1 MTQKERELSNLS
13 YTNKDFGQIYP
24 ELLDLATKIS
34 YKWDPASSD
43 ESDPGVV
50 LLKLAALMADKNNY
64 NIDKNILELFPL
76 SVTQEANAREIFD
89 QCGYVM
95 RYYNSATTNVNI
107 NIIEEPKIEDTDWS
121 SFGDVSGYT
130 RMYQLPMFT
139 MLTDAN
145 NETVYTTT
153 RDVSIP
159 STGEQVGV
167 DVIEGKIVDLDI
179 DGEVQITRANLDY
192 NNRIYFPVMDI
203 AENGIFISNNN
214 QSWSDWKRV
223 DNLTI
228 QAIGT
233 YCYKFGL
240 SHNGTSCYI
249 EFPDDIDSLIGEGIY
264 IKYIRTSGVDGN
276 VGSRRISQLYTDTT
290 GSKYLLGVTASTI
303 DCKITN
309 DNLHI
314 SNALPATNGK
324 NPETIDS
331 AYRNYQKVKTTF
343 DTLVSLKDYT
353 DFLYTNKLYSN
364 GYVCDRTNDPQCSY
378 DIVEGSDSY
387 AKTHTI
393 VELDGSSPKMTAF
406 DLKIYGLTYVDSPA
420 GNLTKN
426 VDTTFDVITW
436 DKSVVSDYA
445 ILDQKLHDVKSIQ
458 HNLIVPEVNVPFMY
472 KNKFD
477 IKCTLMPQYSLT
489 DSQKQEVVYAIKYAL
504 ADVLNSRAIDFG
516 NEADFDVIYDTI
528 LNADPRIKSVS
539 LDTPKYETYAV
550 YPTGAASCAE
560 LRIDDQSTEPL
571 DTELKDLWNSFRDNI
586 VSKSVLAGRTPLFAS
601 KNAFDLPVFQTTP
614 KSLTA
619 EYVRT
624 EARIPIDNIDSQ
636 GQGEYKIK
644 ENENIILT
652 SKNLITDQ
660 TYGSYVKYIQQLTKP
675 AVRDSNYTLGTNE
688 FIIFF
693 WKKED
698 GDDVPYSYYKYSEN
712 SNVKIISPSFTL
724 ETHQEDG
731 TAQTNGTLA
740 ALRNYC
746 KGLKDGSDKIES
758 DATITVTYTEGKDN
772 KTVTLNVMDC
782 IASLS
787 GSGYSLTGTRQIVTK
802 KTNAVKLSDT
812 TAPVSMFWILNHTS
826 VNNKAV
832 LFKENETTYTLQTG
846 EYLFYTNASK
856 TQLVSLGAGTII
868 TRSGNNAQLSC
879 EAITYDDLLTNG
891 FLSYLN
897 GETDGNERWIKIGYI
912 VTATEQQYY
921 QLGQKTI
928 LRLKNPA
935 FADKKIEIRNDG
947 MYVFDDT
954 SSQWKIID
962 DTTGFTFSFID
973 SESTTT
979 DETVLSTTT
988 DTDLQWNVASMLNL
1002 DISPNNS
1009 MTLERYQTI
1018 TLLYNEYLS
1027 ITCSKNGTTS
1037 TDKAT
1042 RVSQVDKN
1050 PSIIGEW
1057 KRASVNKR
1065 IDIKDGN
1072 TLLYGGVKCT
1082 YTTLEE
1088 GKVSFSYDGYEF
1100 ILTLVQKK
1108 PPVDL
1113 SGTIYT
1119 NKPLSSVGGE
1129 NVDVRWYD
1137 ITTLSYKPLEFY
1149 CYGTATNTEDDWVW
1163 SNTQAN
1169 ITLTKQESEE
1179 SINFESK
1186 NTYTLLPGNY
1196 IVPVIIKTESATSI
1210 KIGLKTEAGKIY
1222 YLRPD
1227 SKSARTDN
1235 DNVSFTSA
1243 GSYYCRVI
1251 INGESLNYKLVIVSN
1266 DAATIIFNPLHEYNT
1281 EGTIFNDTSY
1291 LDRIYN
1297 KTQQLDKNHYFN
1309 YTYEV
1314 PEEQLIENPL
1324 DATSFF
1330 KSTHIYNKNT
1340 IAQWRSQS
1348 DESRFTILNKIR

>member
-76 SVTQEANAREIFD
+76 SVTQDANAREIFD

-107 NIIEEPKIEDTDWS
+107 NIIEEPEIEDTDWT
-121 SFGDVSGYT
+121 SFGDVSSYM

-179 DGEVQITRANLDY
+179 DGELQITRSNLDY

-276 VGSRRISQLYTDTT
+276 IGARRISQLYTDTT

-303 DCKITN
+303 ECKITN

-314 SNALPATNGK
+314 SNTLPATNGK

-393 VELDGSSPKMTAF
+393 IELDGSSPKMTAF

-436 DKSVVSDYA
+436 DKQFVSDYA
-445 ILDQKLHDVKSIQ
+445 ILEQRLHDVKSIQ
-458 HNLIVPEVNVPFMY
+458 HNLLVPEVNVPFMY

-477 IKCTLMPQYSLT
+477 INCTLMPQYSLT

-504 ADVLNSRAIDFG
+504 ANVLNSREIDFG

-550 YPTGAASCAE
+550 YPTGTASYAE
-560 LRIDDQSTEPL
+560 LRIDDQSNEPE
-571 DTELKDLWNSFRDNI
+571 DTKSKELWNKFRDNI
-586 VSKSVLAGRTPLFAS
+586 VAKSVLAGKTPLFES
-601 KNAFDLPVFQTTP
+601 KNDFNLPVFQTNP
-614 KSLTA
+614 ESLTA

-624 EARIPIDNIDSQ
+624 ETRIPVSTFDSQ
-636 GQGEYKIK
+636 GQGEYEIK
-644 ENENIILT
+644 ENENIVLT

-660 TYGSYVKYIQQLTKP
+660 TYGSYVKYVQNLTQD
-675 AVRDSNYTLGTNE
+675 AVRESNYTLGSSE
-688 FIIFF
+688 FITFF

-698 GDDVPYSYYKYSEN
+698 GDDVPYSYYKYSGN
-712 SNVKIISPSFTL
+712 SDVKIISPSFSLDKTQEDDSTQTKGTL
-724 ETHQEDG
+724 E
-731 TAQTNGTLA
+731 

-746 KGLKDGSDKIES
+746 KNLKDGSGVVDSKAVINVNGENNE
-758 DATITVTYTEGKDN
+758 I
-772 KTVTLNVMDC
+772 VTLKVMDC

-802 KTNAVKLSDT
+802 KTNTVKIADT
-812 TAPVSMFWILNHTS
+812 NSPVSMFWILNHTTS
-826 VNNKAV
+826 NRAI
-832 LFKENETTYTLQTG
+832 LFKNEESTYTLQTG
-846 EYLFYTNASK
+846 EYLFYTNASR

-868 TRSGNNAQLSC
+868 SRNGNTAQLDC
-879 EAITYDDLLTNG
+879 EAITYDELLEKG

-897 GETDGNERWIKIGYI
+897 GEVDGNERWVKINYS

-928 LRLKNPA
+928 LKLKNPD
-935 FADKKIEIRNDG
+935 FADKDIEICNDG
-947 MYVFDDT
+947 MYVFDTD
-954 SSQWKIID
+954 SKLWNKIN

-973 SESTTT
+973 SESTTS
-979 DETVLSTTT
+979 DETTLSTTT
-988 DTDLQWNVASMLNL
+988 DKDLQWNVTSKLNL
-1002 DISPNNS
+1002 DISPS
-1009 MTLERYQTI
+1009 KPMTLEDHQTI
-1018 TLLYNEYLS
+1018 TLL
-1027 ITCSKNGTTS
+1027 T
-1037 TDKAT
+1037 
-1042 RVSQVDKN
+1042 N
-1050 PSIIGEW
+1050 PE
-1057 KRASVNKR
+1057 VQ
-1065 IDIKDGN
+1065 
-1072 TLLYGGVKCT
+1072 
-1082 YTTLEE
+1082 
-1088 GKVSFSYDGYEF
+1088 
-1100 ILTLVQKK
+1100 LT
-1108 PPVDL
+1108 
-1113 SGTIYT
+1113 GTIYT
-1119 NKPLSSVGGE
+1119 NKALTAVGGE

-1137 ITTLSYKPLEFY
+1137 ITTLSYNPLEFY
-1149 CYGTATNTEDDWVW
+1149 SYGKATDIEDGLTW
-1163 SNTQAN
+1163 SDTQAN
-1169 ITLTKQESEE
+1169 ITLTKQEGQGAVE
-1179 SINFESK
+1179 FESK
-1186 NTYTLLPGNY
+1186 NKYTLLPGNY
-1196 IVPVIIKTESATSI
+1196 ILPVIIKTEAAKNI
-1210 KIGLKTEAGKIY
+1210 KIGLKANDGTTY
-1222 YLRPD
+1222 YLRSD
-1227 SKSARTDN
+1227 SKSASTD
-1235 DNVSFTSA
+1235 DSSFTNA
-1243 GSYYCRVI
+1243 GSYYCRVAVD
-1251 INGESLNYKLVIVSN
+1251 NEELEYKLVITADN
-1266 DAATIIFNPLHEYNT
+1266 TTTIVFNPLHEYNT
-1281 EGTIFNDTSY
+1281 KETIFEDSTY
-1291 LDRIYN
+1291 LDNIYN
-1297 KTQQLDKNHYFN
+1297 KTQQLDTNHFFN
-1309 YTYEV
+1309 YTYSV

-1324 DATSFF
+1324 EATSFF
-1330 KSTHIYNKNT
+1330 KSAHIYNKNT

-1348 DESRFTILNKIR
+1348 EESKFTILNKIR

>member
-107 NIIEEPKIEDTDWS
+107 NIVEEPKIEDTDWS
-121 SFGDVSGYT
+121 AFGDVSEYI
-130 RMYQLPMFT
+130 RMYKLPTFT

-153 RDVSIP
+153 RDVSVP

-179 DGEVQITRANLDY
+179 DGEVQLTRANLDY
-192 NNRIYFPVMDI
+192 NNRIYFPVMDV

-249 EFPDDIDSLIGEGIY
+249 ELPDDIDSLIGEGIY

-290 GSKYLLGVTASTI
+290 GYKYLLGVTASTI

-436 DKSVVSDYA
+436 DKSIVSDYA

-458 HNLIVPEVNVPFMY
+458 HNLIVPEINVPFMY

-516 NEADFDVIYDTI
+516 EEADFDVIYDTI

-550 YPTGAASCAE
+550 YSTGAASCDE
-560 LRIDDQSTEPL
+560 LRIDDQSTEPFAP
-571 DTELKDLWNSFRDNI
+571 ELKKLWHSFRDNI
-586 VSKSVLAGRTPLFAS
+586 VAKSVLAGRTPLFAS
-601 KNAFDLPVFQTTP
+601 KNKFNLPVFQTTP
-614 KSLTA
+614 ESLTA

-624 EARIPIDNIDSQ
+624 EARIPINNIDNQ
-636 GQGEYKIK
+636 GQAEYTIK
-644 ENENIILT
+644 ENENIVLT

-660 TYGSYVKYIQQLTKP
+660 TYGSYVKYIQQLNNP
-675 AVRDSNYTLGTNE
+675 AVRDSNYTLSTNE

-698 GDDVPYSYYKYSEN
+698 GEDIPYSYYKYSEN
-712 SNVKIISPSFTL
+712 SSVKIISPSFTL
-724 ETHQEDG
+724 GAYQEDG
-731 TAQTNGTLA
+731 VAQKVPGTLS

-746 KGLKDGSDKIES
+746 NGLKDGSGTIDS
-758 DATITVTYTEGKDN
+758 AATILVTYTEEGHD
-772 KTVTLNVMDC
+772 KTATLNVMDC
-782 IASLS
+782 IVSLS

-802 KTNAVKLSDT
+802 KTNTIKLSDT
-812 TAPVSMFWILNHTS
+812 NSPVSMFWILNHTS
-826 VNNKAV
+826 ENNKAV
-832 LFKENETTYTLQTG
+832 LFKENQLNYTLQTG

-868 TRSGNNAQLSC
+868 TRKGNTAQLSC
-879 EAITYDDLLTNG
+879 EAITYDDLLNNG

-897 GETDGNERWIKIGYI
+897 GEIDGNERWIKIAYI
-912 VTATEQQYY
+912 ITATEQQYY
-921 QLGQKTI
+921 QLGQKTT
-928 LRLKNPA
+928 LRLKNPN
-935 FADKKIEIRNDG
+935 FANKRIEIRNDG
-947 MYVFDDT
+947 MYVFDDG
-954 SSQWKIID
+954 SSQWNSID
-962 DTTGFTFSFID
+962 DTTGFTFSFVD
-973 SESTTT
+973 SESTTS
-979 DETVLSTTT
+979 DETVLPTTT
-988 DTDLQWNVASMLNL
+988 DKDLQWNVASMLNL
-1002 DISPNNS
+1002 DITPNNP
-1009 MTLERYQTI
+1009 MTLEEYQTV
-1018 TLLYNEYLS
+1018 TLMRDPE
-1027 ITCSKNGTTS
+1027 
-1037 TDKAT
+1037 
-1042 RVSQVDKN
+1042 VQ
-1050 PSIIGEW
+1050 
-1057 KRASVNKR
+1057 
-1065 IDIKDGN
+1065 
-1072 TLLYGGVKCT
+1072 
-1082 YTTLEE
+1082 
-1088 GKVSFSYDGYEF
+1088 
-1100 ILTLVQKK
+1100 LT
-1108 PPVDL
+1108 
-1113 SGTIYT
+1113 GTIYT
-1119 NKPLSSVGGE
+1119 NKPLSSAGGE

-1149 CYGTATNTEDDWVW
+1149 CYGTANNIEDNWIW
-1163 SNTQAN
+1163 FNTQAN
-1169 ITLTKQESEE
+1169 IALTKQAGEE

-1186 NTYTLLPGNY
+1186 NKYTLLSGTY
-1196 IVPVIIKTESATSI
+1196 IVPVIIRTESATDI
-1210 KIGLKTEAGKIY
+1210 KIGLKTDNGTIY

-1227 SKSARTDN
+1227 SKSASTEDI
-1235 DNVSFTSA
+1235 SFTSA
-1243 GSYYCRVI
+1243 GSYYCRVT
-1251 INGESLNYKLVIVSN
+1251 INNEGLNYKLIIVSN
-1266 DAATIIFNPLHEYNT
+1266 DVATIIFNPLHEYTT
-1281 EGTIFNDTSY
+1281 EGTIFNDSSY
-1291 LDRIYN
+1291 QDRIYN
-1297 KTQQLDKNHYFN
+1297 KTQQLDTNHYFN

-1330 KSTHIYNKNT
+1330 KSAHIYNKNT

>member
-550 YPTGAASCAE
+550 YSTGAASCAE

-571 DTELKDLWNSFRDNI
+571 DIELKDLWNRFRDNI

-746 KGLKDGSDKIES
+746 KGLQDGSRTIDS
-758 DATITVTYTEGKDN
+758 TATITIKDEN
-772 KTVTLNVMDC
+772 DKPITLKVMDC
-782 IASLS
+782 IAALS

-868 TRSGNNAQLSC
+868 TRKGNNAQLSC

-897 GETDGNERWIKIGYI
+897 GETDGNERWIKIGYL

-979 DETVLSTTT
+979 DETVLPTTT
-988 DTDLQWNVASMLNL
+988 DKDLQWNVASMLNL
-1002 DISPNNS
+1002 DISPNNP
-1009 MTLERYQTI
+1009 MTLEGYQTI
-1018 TLLYNEYLS
+1018 TLLTEPE
-1027 ITCSKNGTTS
+1027 
-1037 TDKAT
+1037 
-1042 RVSQVDKN
+1042 VQ
-1050 PSIIGEW
+1050 
-1057 KRASVNKR
+1057 
-1065 IDIKDGN
+1065 
-1072 TLLYGGVKCT
+1072 
-1082 YTTLEE
+1082 
-1088 GKVSFSYDGYEF
+1088 
-1100 ILTLVQKK
+1100 LT
-1108 PPVDL
+1108 
-1113 SGTIYT
+1113 GTIYT

-1149 CYGTATNTEDDWVW
+1149 CYGTAHDTEDNWVW
-1163 SNTQAN
+1163 SNTKAN
-1169 ITLTKQESEE
+1169 IALTKQEGEE

-1186 NTYTLLPGNY
+1186 NNYTLLPGNY
-1196 IVPVIIKTESATSI
+1196 IVPVIIKTETATNI
-1210 KIGLKTEAGKIY
+1210 KIGLKTDDGKIY

-1227 SKSARTDN
+1227 SKSARTEET
-1235 DNVSFTSA
+1235 SFTSA

-1281 EGTIFNDTSY
+1281 EGTIFNDTDY

>member
-107 NIIEEPKIEDTDWS
+107 NITEEPKIEDTDWS
-121 SFGDVSGYT
+121 AFGDVSGYT

-153 RDVSIP
+153 RDVSVP

-192 NNRIYFPVMDI
+192 NNRIYFPVMDV

-290 GSKYLLGVTASTI
+290 GRKYLLGVTASTI

-393 VELDGSSPKMTAF
+393 VELDGNSPKMTAF

-436 DKSVVSDYA
+436 DKSIVSDYA

-458 HNLIVPEVNVPFMY
+458 HNLIVPEVDVPFMY

-489 DSQKQEVVYAIKYAL
+489 DSQKQEVVYSIKYAL

-550 YPTGAASCAE
+550 YPTGSASCAE

-571 DTELKDLWNSFRDNI
+571 DTELKVLWNSFRDNI

-601 KNAFDLPVFQTTP
+601 KNKFNLPVFQTDP
-614 KSLTA
+614 ESLTA

-636 GQGEYKIK
+636 GQGEYEIK
-644 ENENIILT
+644 ENENIVLT

-660 TYGSYVKYIQQLTKP
+660 TYGSYVKYIQQLNNP
-675 AVRDSNYTLGTNE
+675 AIRDSNYTLGTNE

-698 GDDVPYSYYKYSEN
+698 GEDIPYSYYKYSAN

-724 ETHQEDG
+724 DTHQEDG
-731 TAQTNGTLA
+731 INQKVPGTLA

-746 KGLKDGSDKIES
+746 NGLPDGSKTIDS
-758 DATITVTYTEGKDN
+758 NATITVTYIEDGQDKEA
-772 KTVTLNVMDC
+772 VLNVMDC

-802 KTNAVKLSDT
+802 KTNAVELSDT

-826 VNNKAV
+826 ENNKAV
-832 LFKENETTYTLQTG
+832 LFKENQLNYTLQTG

-897 GETDGNERWIKIGYI
+897 GETDGNERWIKIGYL

-935 FADKKIEIRNDG
+935 FAGKKIEIRNDG
-947 MYVFDDT
+947 MYVFDHG
-954 SSQWKIID
+954 SSQWNAID
-962 DTTGFTFSFID
+962 DTTGFTFSFVD

-988 DTDLQWNVASMLNL
+988 DKDLQWNVASMLNL

-1009 MTLERYQTI
+1009 MTLKDYQTI
-1018 TLLYNEYLS
+1018 TLLTE
-1027 ITCSKNGTTS
+1027 
-1037 TDKAT
+1037 
-1042 RVSQVDKN
+1042 
-1050 PSIIGEW
+1050 PE
-1057 KRASVNKR
+1057 
-1065 IDIKDGN
+1065 
-1072 TLLYGGVKCT
+1072 VK
-1082 YTTLEE
+1082 
-1088 GKVSFSYDGYEF
+1088 
-1100 ILTLVQKK
+1100 LT
-1108 PPVDL
+1108 
-1113 SGTIYT
+1113 GRIYT

-1149 CYGTATNTEDDWVW
+1149 CYGTATDTEDNWVW

-1169 ITLTKQESEE
+1169 ITLTKPAGKDSF
-1179 SINFESK
+1179 SFESK
-1186 NTYTLLPGNY
+1186 NKYTLLPGNY
-1196 IVPVIIKTESATSI
+1196 IVPVIIKTESATDI
-1210 KIGLKTEAGKIY
+1210 KIGLKTDDGTIY

-1227 SKSARTDN
+1227 SNSANTGEA
-1235 DNVSFTSA
+1235 SFTSA

-1251 INGESLNYKLVIVSN
+1251 INNQRLDYKLVIVSN

-1281 EGTIFNDTSY
+1281 DGTIFNDTDY

-1330 KSTHIYNKNT
+1330 KSAHIYNKNT

>member
-107 NIIEEPKIEDTDWS
+107 NITEEPKIEDTDWS
-121 SFGDVSGYT
+121 AFGDVSGYT

-153 RDVSIP
+153 HDVSLP

-167 DVIEGKIVDLDI
+167 DVIEGKIVDLDV

-290 GSKYLLGVTASTI
+290 GSKYLLGVTASTT

-378 DIVEGSDSY
+378 DVVEGSDSY

-393 VELDGSSPKMTAF
+393 VESNGNTPKMNVF
-406 DLKIYGLTYVDSPA
+406 DLKIYGLTYVENPA

-436 DKSVVSDYA
+436 DKQFVSDYA
-445 ILDQKLHDVKSIQ
+445 ILEQKLHDVKSIQ
-458 HNLIVPEVNVPFMY
+458 HDLVVPEINVPFMY

-504 ADVLNSRAIDFG
+504 AEVLNSRAIDFG

-539 LDTPKYETYAV
+539 LDAPKYETYAV
-550 YPTGAASCAE
+550 YPTGTATCNE
-560 LRIDDQSTEPL
+560 LRIDAGSTEPSNISQK
-571 DTELKDLWNSFRDNI
+571 ELWNKFRNDI
-586 VSKSVLAGRTPLFAS
+586 VAKSVLAGRTPLFES
-601 KNAFDLPVFQTTP
+601 KNDFDLPVFQTSPHSTM
-614 KSLTA
+614 A
-619 EYVRT
+619 EKIKT
-624 EARIPIDNIDSQ
+624 ETRIPVKIDSQ
-636 GQGEYKIK
+636 GEGEYEVG
-644 ENENIILT
+644 ENENVVLT
-652 SKNLITDQ
+652 AKNLITDQ
-660 TYGSYVKYIQQLTKP
+660 TYGSYVKYVQQLNQP
-675 AVRDSNYTLGTNE
+675 AARDSNYTLGSNE
-688 FIIFF
+688 FIVFF

-698 GDDVPYSYYKYSEN
+698 GDDIPYSYYKYSEN
-712 SNVKIISPSFTL
+712 SNIKIISPSFTL
-724 ETHQEDG
+724 NTQQEDG
-731 TAQTNGTLA
+731 TAQKTPGTLA
-740 ALRNYC
+740 ALRKYC
-746 KGLKDGSDKIES
+746 SGLKDGSGEIHF
-758 DATITVTYTEGKDN
+758 DATITVSYTDQGN
-772 KTVTLNVMDC
+772 SLTKTLSVMDC
-782 IASLS
+782 IASMS

-802 KTNAVKLSDT
+802 KQNEVKIAEKQKS
-812 TAPVSMFWILNHTS
+812 TAMFWILNHVSNGNT
-826 VNNKAV
+826 AV
-832 LFKENETTYTLQTG
+832 LFDTNVMTYTLQNG
-846 EYLFYTNASK
+846 EYLFYTNPSK
-856 TQLVSLGAGTII
+856 TQLVALGAGTII
-868 TRSGNNAQLSC
+868 TRDTTTTQLTC
-879 EAITYDDLLTNG
+879 ESITYDDLITKG

-897 GETDGNERWIKIGYI
+897 GEVDGVDRWKNVADN
-912 VTATEQQYY
+912 VTVVEQQYY

-928 LRLKNPA
+928 FKLRNSK
-935 FADKKIEIRNDG
+935 FANKTIVIKNDG
-947 MYVFDDT
+947 MYENDELIT
-954 SSQWKIID
+954 
-962 DTTGFTFSFID
+962 DTTGFTFSFLD
-973 SESTTT
+973 SESTSTEETT
-979 DETVLSTTT
+979 LSTTT
-988 DTDLQWNVASMLNL
+988 DKSLQWNVNSLLNMNV
-1002 DISPNNS
+1002 SPTTPMELN
-1009 MTLERYQTI
+1009 EHQFI
-1018 TLLYNEYLS
+1018 TVL
-1027 ITCSKNGTTS
+1027 
-1037 TDKAT
+1037 AT
-1042 RVSQVDKN
+1042 PEV
-1050 PSIIGEW
+1050 E
-1057 KRASVNKR
+1057 
-1065 IDIKDGN
+1065 
-1072 TLLYGGVKCT
+1072 
-1082 YTTLEE
+1082 
-1088 GKVSFSYDGYEF
+1088 
-1100 ILTLVQKK
+1100 LT
-1108 PPVDL
+1108 
-1113 SGTIYT
+1113 GIIYT
-1119 NKPLSSVGGE
+1119 NKPLTSVGGDI
-1129 NVDVRWYD
+1129 VDVRWYD
-1137 ITTLSYKPLEFY
+1137 ITTLNYTPIEFY
-1149 CYGTATNTEDDWVW
+1149 SYNDAETLEPQWVW
-1163 SNTQAN
+1163 SGTQAN
-1169 ITLTKQESEE
+1169 IDVDPSSTYTSAH
-1179 SINFESK
+1179 
-1186 NTYTLLPGNY
+1186 TYTLLPGSY
-1196 IVPVIIKTESATSI
+1196 IVPVIIKCDDAPDI
-1210 KIGLKTEAGKIY
+1210 KIALETTEGKLYLKTN
-1222 YLRPD
+1222 
-1227 SKSARTDN
+1227 S
-1235 DNVSFTSA
+1235 TSA
-1243 GSYYCRVI
+1243 NGDEENSVFDHTGAYYCR
-1251 INGESLNYKLVIVSN
+1251 LNIENTITYNLVITSGSTSRV
-1266 DAATIIFNPLHEYNT
+1266 TVVFNPLHEYKT
-1281 EGTIFNDTSY
+1281 EGTIFNDSAY
-1291 LDRIYN
+1291 LDTIYN
-1297 KTQQLDKNHYFN
+1297 RTQELDRSHYFN
-1309 YTYEV
+1309 YTYSV
-1314 PEEQLIENPL
+1314 PDEQLIENPL
-1324 DATSFF
+1324 ESTSFF
-1330 KSTHIYNKNT
+1330 RSAHIYNKNT

-1348 DESRFTILNKIR
+1348 DESKFTILNKIR

>member
-76 SVTQEANAREIFD
+76 SVTQDANAREIFD

-107 NIIEEPKIEDTDWS
+107 NIIEEPEIEETDWT

-153 RDVSIP
+153 RDVSVP

-214 QSWSDWKRV
+214 QSGSDWKRV

-290 GSKYLLGVTASTI
+290 GKKYLLGVTASTI

-393 VELDGSSPKMTAF
+393 IELDGSSPKMTAF

-436 DKSVVSDYA
+436 DKIVVSDYA

-458 HNLIVPEVNVPFMY
+458 HNLVVPEVNVPFMY

-477 IKCTLMPQYSLT
+477 INCTLMPQYSLT

-504 ADVLNSRAIDFG
+504 AEVLNSRAIDFG

-560 LRIDDQSTEPL
+560 LRIDDQSDEPS
-571 DTELKDLWNSFRDNI
+571 DTELKELWNKFRDNI
-586 VSKSVLAGRTPLFAS
+586 VAKSVLAGKTPLFES
-601 KNAFDLPVFQTTP
+601 KNDFNLPVFQTNP
-614 KSLTA
+614 ESLTA

-624 EARIPIDNIDSQ
+624 EARIPVSKFDSQ
-636 GQGEYKIK
+636 GQGEYEIK
-644 ENENIILT
+644 ENENIVLT

-660 TYGSYVKYIQQLTKP
+660 TYGSYVKYVQNLTQA
-675 AVRDSNYTLGTNE
+675 AVRDSNYTLGSSE
-688 FIIFF
+688 FITFF

-712 SNVKIISPSFTL
+712 SNIKIISPSFTL
-724 ETHQEDG
+724 EKKQEDG
-731 TAQTNGTLA
+731 ITQTKGTLE

-746 KGLKDGSDKIES
+746 KDLKDGSGVIDSNVIIKVVGENN
-758 DATITVTYTEGKDN
+758 E
-772 KTVTLNVMDC
+772 TVTLKVMDC

-802 KTNAVKLSDT
+802 KTNAVKLADT
-812 TAPVSMFWILNHTS
+812 NSPVSMFWILNHTT
-826 VNNKAV
+826 NNRAV
-832 LFKENETTYTLQTG
+832 LFKTEESTYTLQTG

-856 TQLVSLGAGTII
+856 TQLVALGAGTII
-868 TRSGNNAQLSC
+868 SRTNNTELLDC

-897 GETDGNERWIKIGYI
+897 GETDGNERWKKVGYP

-928 LRLKNPA
+928 LKLKNPT
-935 FADKKIEIRNDG
+935 FAEKNIEIRNDG
-947 MYVFDDT
+947 MYVFDEE
-954 SSQWKIID
+954 SSSWNEID
-962 DTTGFTFSFID
+962 DTRGFTFSFVD
-973 SESTTT
+973 SESNTTE
-979 DETVLSTTT
+979 ETVLSTTT
-988 DTDLQWNVASMLNL
+988 DKDLQWNVASKLNL
-1002 DISPNNS
+1002 DISPS
-1009 MTLERYQTI
+1009 KPMTLEDYQTI
-1018 TLLYNEYLS
+1018 TLL
-1027 ITCSKNGTTS
+1027 
-1037 TDKAT
+1037 TDPE
-1042 RVSQVDKN
+1042 VQ
-1050 PSIIGEW
+1050 
-1057 KRASVNKR
+1057 
-1065 IDIKDGN
+1065 
-1072 TLLYGGVKCT
+1072 
-1082 YTTLEE
+1082 
-1088 GKVSFSYDGYEF
+1088 
-1100 ILTLVQKK
+1100 LT
-1108 PPVDL
+1108 
-1113 SGTIYT
+1113 GTIYT
-1119 NKPLSSVGGE
+1119 NKSLTTVGGE

-1137 ITTLSYKPLEFY
+1137 ITTLSYNPLEFY
-1149 CYGTATNTEDDWVW
+1149 SYGKATDIEDGW
-1163 SNTQAN
+1163 SWSDTQAS
-1169 ITLTKQESEE
+1169 ITLTKQEGQS
-1179 SINFESK
+1179 SVAFESK
-1186 NTYTLLPGNY
+1186 NKYMLLPGNY
-1196 IVPVIIKTESATSI
+1196 ILPVIIKTESATNVT
-1210 KIGLKTEAGKIY
+1210 IGLKTDDGTI
-1222 YLRPD
+1222 YLRSD
-1227 SKSARTDN
+1227 SKSANTTSSSD
-1235 DNVSFTSA
+1235 FTTA
-1243 GSYYCRVI
+1243 GTYYCRVSVE
-1251 INGESLNYKLVIVSN
+1251 NENLEYKLVITSN
-1266 DAATIIFNPLHEYNT
+1266 DSVTVVFNPLHEYAT
-1281 EGTIFNDTSY
+1281 EGTIFSDATY

-1297 KTQQLDKNHYFN
+1297 KTQLLDTNHFFN

-1324 DATSFF
+1324 EATSFF
-1330 KSTHIYNKNT
+1330 RSAHIYNKNT

-1348 DESRFTILNKIR
+1348 DGSRFTILNKIR

>member
-107 NIIEEPKIEDTDWS
+107 NITEEPKIEDTDWS
-121 SFGDVSGYT
+121 AFGDVSGYT

-153 RDVSIP
+153 RDVSVP

-192 NNRIYFPVMDI
+192 NNRIYFPVMDV

-290 GSKYLLGVTASTI
+290 VSKYLLGVTASTI
-303 DCKITN
+303 DDCKITN

-393 VELDGSSPKMTAF
+393 VELDGNSPKMTAF

-436 DKSVVSDYA
+436 DKSIVSDYA

-458 HNLIVPEVNVPFMY
+458 HNLIVPEVDVPFMY

-560 LRIDDQSTEPL
+560 LRIDDKSTEPL
-571 DTELKDLWNSFRDNI
+571 DTNLKGLWNKFRDNI

-601 KNAFDLPVFQTTP
+601 KNKFNLPVFQTNP

-624 EARIPIDNIDSQ
+624 EARIPIYNIDSQ
-636 GQGEYKIK
+636 GQGEYEIK
-644 ENENIILT
+644 ENENIVLT

-660 TYGSYVKYIQQLTKP
+660 TYGSYVKYIQQLNNP
-675 AVRDSNYTLGTNE
+675 AIRDSNYTLGTNE
-688 FIIFF
+688 FTIFF

-698 GDDVPYSYYKYSEN
+698 GEDIPYSYYKYSAN

-724 ETHQEDG
+724 DTHQEDG
-731 TAQTNGTLA
+731 IAQKVPGTLA

-746 KGLKDGSDKIES
+746 NGLKDGSGTIES
-758 DATITVTYTEGKDN
+758 SDTITVKDEN
-772 KTVTLNVMDC
+772 DKTITLNVMDC

-802 KTNAVKLSDT
+802 KTNVVKLSDT

-826 VNNKAV
+826 ENNKAV
-832 LFKENETTYTLQTG
+832 LFEKDQLDYTLQTG

-879 EAITYDDLLTNG
+879 DAITYDDLLTNG

-897 GETDGNERWIKIGYI
+897 GETDGNERWIKIGYL

-935 FADKKIEIRNDG
+935 FAGKKSEIRNDG
-947 MYVFDDT
+947 MYVFDNG
-954 SSQWKIID
+954 SSQWNAID
-962 DTTGFTFSFID
+962 DTTGFTFSFVD

-988 DTDLQWNVASMLNL
+988 DKDLQWNVASMLNL
-1002 DISPNNS
+1002 DISPNKS
-1009 MTLERYQTI
+1009 MTLKDYQTI
-1018 TLLYNEYLS
+1018 TLLIE
-1027 ITCSKNGTTS
+1027 
-1037 TDKAT
+1037 
-1042 RVSQVDKN
+1042 
-1050 PSIIGEW
+1050 PE
-1057 KRASVNKR
+1057 
-1065 IDIKDGN
+1065 
-1072 TLLYGGVKCT
+1072 VK
-1082 YTTLEE
+1082 
-1088 GKVSFSYDGYEF
+1088 
-1100 ILTLVQKK
+1100 LT
-1108 PPVDL
+1108 
-1113 SGTIYT
+1113 GTIYT

-1149 CYGTATNTEDDWVW
+1149 CYGTANDTEDNWVW

-1169 ITLTKQESEE
+1169 ITLTKPAGED
-1179 SINFESK
+1179 SISFESK
-1186 NTYTLLPGNY
+1186 NKYTLLPGNY
-1196 IVPVIIKTESATSI
+1196 IVPVIIKTESATDI
-1210 KIGLKTEAGKIY
+1210 KIGLKTDDGTIY

-1227 SKSARTDN
+1227 SNSASIEEA
-1235 DNVSFTSA
+1235 SFTSA
-1243 GSYYCRVI
+1243 GSYYCRVV
-1251 INGESLNYKLVIVSN
+1251 INNQRLDYKLVIVSK

-1281 EGTIFNDTSY
+1281 EGTIFNNTAY

>member
-24 ELLDLATKIS
+24 ELLDLARKIS
-34 YKWDPASSD
+34 FKWDPASSD

-107 NIIEEPKIEDTDWS
+107 NITEEPKIEDTDWS
-121 SFGDVSGYT
+121 AFGDISGYT

-153 RDVSIP
+153 RDVSVP
-159 STGEQVGV
+159 ATREQVGV

-192 NNRIYFPVMDI
+192 NNRIYFPVMDV

-290 GSKYLLGVTASTI
+290 GRKYLLGVTASTI
-303 DCKITN
+303 DDCKITN

-393 VELDGSSPKMTAF
+393 VELDGNSPKMTAF

-436 DKSVVSDYA
+436 DKSIVSDYA

-560 LRIDDQSTEPL
+560 LRIDDKSTEPL
-571 DTELKDLWNSFRDNI
+571 DTNLKYLWNSFRDNI

-601 KNAFDLPVFQTTP
+601 KNKFNLPVFQTNP

-624 EARIPIDNIDSQ
+624 EARIPIYNIDSQ
-636 GQGEYKIK
+636 GQGEYEIK
-644 ENENIILT
+644 ENENIVLT

-660 TYGSYVKYIQQLTKP
+660 TYGSYVKYIQQLNNP
-675 AVRDSNYTLGTNE
+675 AIRNSNYTLGTNE

-698 GDDVPYSYYKYSEN
+698 GEDIPYSYYKYSAN

-724 ETHQEDG
+724 GTHQEDG
-731 TAQTNGTLA
+731 IAQKVPGTLA

-746 KGLKDGSDKIES
+746 NGLPDGSRTIES
-758 DATITVTYTEGKDN
+758 SDTITVKDEN
-772 KTVTLNVMDC
+772 DKTITLNVMDC

-787 GSGYSLTGTRQIVTK
+787 GSVYSLTGTRQIVTK

-826 VNNKAV
+826 ENNKAV
-832 LFKENETTYTLQTG
+832 LFKENQLNYTLQTG

-879 EAITYDDLLTNG
+879 DAITYDDLLTNG

-897 GETDGNERWIKIGYI
+897 GETDGNERWIKIGYL

-935 FADKKIEIRNDG
+935 FAGKKIEIRNDG
-947 MYVFDDT
+947 MYVFDNG
-954 SSQWKIID
+954 SSQWNAID
-962 DTTGFTFSFID
+962 DTTGFTFSFVD

-979 DETVLSTTT
+979 DETILSTTT
-988 DTDLQWNVASMLNL
+988 DKDLQWNVASMLNL
-1002 DISPNNS
+1002 DISPNKS
-1009 MTLERYQTI
+1009 MTLKDYQTI
-1018 TLLYNEYLS
+1018 TLLTE
-1027 ITCSKNGTTS
+1027 
-1037 TDKAT
+1037 
-1042 RVSQVDKN
+1042 
-1050 PSIIGEW
+1050 PE
-1057 KRASVNKR
+1057 
-1065 IDIKDGN
+1065 
-1072 TLLYGGVKCT
+1072 VK
-1082 YTTLEE
+1082 
-1088 GKVSFSYDGYEF
+1088 
-1100 ILTLVQKK
+1100 LT
-1108 PPVDL
+1108 
-1113 SGTIYT
+1113 GTIYT

-1149 CYGTATNTEDDWVW
+1149 CYGTANDTEDNWVW

-1169 ITLTKQESEE
+1169 ITLTKPAENE
-1179 SINFESK
+1179 SISFTSK
-1186 NTYTLLPGNY
+1186 NEYTLLPGNY
-1196 IVPVIIKTESATSI
+1196 IVPVIIKTESATDI
-1210 KIGLKTEAGKIY
+1210 KIGLKTDDGTIY

-1227 SKSARTDN
+1227 SNSANTGEA
-1235 DNVSFTSA
+1235 SFTSA

-1251 INGESLNYKLVIVSN
+1251 INNQRLDYKLVIVSN
-1266 DAATIIFNPLHEYNT
+1266 DVATIIFNPLHEYNT
-1281 EGTIFNDTSY
+1281 DGTIFNDTGY

-1330 KSTHIYNKNT
+1330 KSAHIYNKNT

>member
-24 ELLDLATKIS
+24 ELLDLARKIS

-107 NIIEEPKIEDTDWS
+107 NITEEPKIEDTDWS
-121 SFGDVSGYT
+121 AFGDVSGYT

-153 RDVSIP
+153 RDVSVP

-192 NNRIYFPVMDI
+192 NNRIYFPVMDV

-290 GSKYLLGVTASTI
+290 VRKYLLGVTDSTI
-303 DCKITN
+303 DDCKITN
-309 DNLHI
+309 NNLHI

-393 VELDGSSPKMTAF
+393 VELNGNIPKMTAF

-436 DKSVVSDYA
+436 DKSIVSDYA
-445 ILDQKLHDVKSIQ
+445 ILDQKLYDVKSIQ
-458 HNLIVPEVNVPFMY
+458 HNLIVPEVDVPFMY

-560 LRIDDQSTEPL
+560 LRIDDKSTEPL
-571 DTELKDLWNSFRDNI
+571 DTNLKNLWNKFRDNI

-601 KNAFDLPVFQTTP
+601 KNKFNLPVFQTNP

-624 EARIPIDNIDSQ
+624 EARIPIYNIDSQ
-636 GQGEYKIK
+636 GQGEYEIK
-644 ENENIILT
+644 ENENIVLT

-660 TYGSYVKYIQQLTKP
+660 TYGSYVKYIQQLNNP
-675 AVRDSNYTLGTNE
+675 AIRDSNYTLGTNE

-698 GDDVPYSYYKYSEN
+698 GEDIPYSYYKYSAN

-724 ETHQEDG
+724 DTHQEDG
-731 TAQTNGTLA
+731 INQKVPGTLA

-746 KGLKDGSDKIES
+746 NGLPDGSNTIDS
-758 DATITVTYTEGKDN
+758 GATITVTYTEAGQD
-772 KTVTLNVMDC
+772 KTAMLNVMDC

-802 KTNAVKLSDT
+802 KKNVIKLSDT

-826 VNNKAV
+826 ENNKAV
-832 LFKENETTYTLQTG
+832 LFEKDQLDYTLQTG

-879 EAITYDDLLTNG
+879 DAITYDDLLTNG

-897 GETDGNERWIKIGYI
+897 GETDGNERWIKIGYL

-928 LRLKNPA
+928 LRLKNLA
-935 FADKKIEIRNDG
+935 FVGKKIEIRNDG
-947 MYVFDDT
+947 MYVFDED
-954 SSQWKIID
+954 SSQWNAIK
-962 DTTGFTFSFID
+962 DTTGFTFSFVD

-1009 MTLERYQTI
+1009 MTLKDYQTI

-1042 RVSQVDKN
+1042 RVSRVNKN

-1057 KRASVNKR
+1057 KLASVNKR
-1065 IDIKDGN
+1065 VDIKDGN
-1072 TLLYGGVKCT
+1072 TLLYDGVKCT

-1088 GKVSFSYDGYEF
+1088 GKLSFIYDDYEF

-1149 CYGTATNTEDDWVW
+1149 CYGTAKDTEDNWVW

-1169 ITLTKQESEE
+1169 ITLTKPAGEDPVE
-1179 SINFESK
+1179 FTSK
-1186 NTYTLLPGNY
+1186 NEYTLLPGNY
-1196 IVPVIIKTESATSI
+1196 IVPVIIKTESAKAI
-1210 KIGLKTEAGKIY
+1210 KIGLKTDNGTI

-1227 SKSARTDN
+1227 SYSASTEEA
-1235 DNVSFTSA
+1235 SFTSA
-1243 GSYYCRVI
+1243 GSYYCRVV
-1251 INGESLNYKLVIVSN
+1251 INNQRLDYKLVIVSK

-1281 EGTIFNDTSY
+1281 EGTIFNNPVY
-1291 LDRIYN
+1291 LNQIYN
-1297 KTQQLDKNHYFN
+1297 KTQQLDTNHYFN

-1314 PEEQLIENPL
+1314 PEEQLIKNPL

-1330 KSTHIYNKNT
+1330 KSAHIYNKNT

-1348 DESRFTILNKIR
+1348 DESTFTILNKIR

>member
-601 KNAFDLPVFQTTP
+601 MNAFDLPVFQTNP
-614 KSLTA
+614 ESLTA

-636 GQGEYKIK
+636 GQGEYEIK

-660 TYGSYVKYIQQLTKP
+660 TYGSYVKYIQQLNNP

-688 FIIFF
+688 FIVFF

-698 GDDVPYSYYKYSEN
+698 GDDIPYSYYKYSEN

-724 ETHQEDG
+724 ETHQRDG
-731 TAQTNGTLA
+731 IAQTEGTLA

-746 KGLKDGSDKIES
+746 KGLQDGSRTIDS
-758 DATITVTYTEGKDN
+758 TATITIKDEN
-772 KTVTLNVMDC
+772 DKPITLKVMDC
-782 IASLS
+782 IAALS

-868 TRSGNNAQLSC
+868 TRKGNNAQLSC

-897 GETDGNERWIKIGYI
+897 GETDGNERWIKIGYL

-979 DETVLSTTT
+979 DETVLPTTT
-988 DTDLQWNVASMLNL
+988 DKDLQWNVASMLNL
-1002 DISPNNS
+1002 DISPNNP
-1009 MTLERYQTI
+1009 MTLEGYQTI
-1018 TLLYNEYLS
+1018 TLLTEPE
-1027 ITCSKNGTTS
+1027 
-1037 TDKAT
+1037 
-1042 RVSQVDKN
+1042 VQ
-1050 PSIIGEW
+1050 
-1057 KRASVNKR
+1057 
-1065 IDIKDGN
+1065 
-1072 TLLYGGVKCT
+1072 
-1082 YTTLEE
+1082 
-1088 GKVSFSYDGYEF
+1088 
-1100 ILTLVQKK
+1100 LT
-1108 PPVDL
+1108 
-1113 SGTIYT
+1113 GTIYT

-1149 CYGTATNTEDDWVW
+1149 CYGTAHDTEDNWVW

-1169 ITLTKQESEE
+1169 IALTKQEGEE

-1186 NTYTLLPGNY
+1186 NNYTLLPGNY
-1196 IVPVIIKTESATSI
+1196 IVPVIIKTELATNI
-1210 KIGLKTEAGKIY
+1210 KIGLKTDSGTI

-1227 SKSARTDN
+1227 SNSANTEEA
-1235 DNVSFTSA
+1235 SFTSA

-1251 INGESLNYKLVIVSN
+1251 INDESLNYKLVIVSN

>member
-406 DLKIYGLTYVDSPA
+406 DLKIYGLTYVDSPS

-445 ILDQKLHDVKSIQ
+445 ILDQKLHEVKSIQ

-550 YPTGAASCAE
+550 YPTGATSCAE

-571 DTELKDLWNSFRDNI
+571 DTDLKDLWNSFRDNI
-586 VSKSVLAGRTPLFAS
+586 VSKSVLAGRTQLFAS
-601 KNAFDLPVFQTTP
+601 KNKFNLPVFQTDP
-614 KSLTA
+614 ESLTA

-636 GQGEYKIK
+636 GQGEYEIK
-644 ENENIILT
+644 ENENIVLT

-660 TYGSYVKYIQQLTKP
+660 TYGSYVKYIQQLNNP

-688 FIIFF
+688 FIVFF

-698 GDDVPYSYYKYSEN
+698 GDDIPYSYYKYSEK

-724 ETHQEDG
+724 GTHQEDG
-731 TAQTNGTLA
+731 TAQTKGTLA

-746 KGLKDGSDKIES
+746 KGLQDGSRTIDS
-758 DATITVTYTEGKDN
+758 TATITIKDEN
-772 KTVTLNVMDC
+772 DKPITLKVMDC
-782 IASLS
+782 IAALS

-812 TAPVSMFWILNHTS
+812 TTPVSMFWILNHTS
-826 VNNKAV
+826 ANNRAV
-832 LFKENETTYTLQTG
+832 LFKENEPTYTLQTG

-897 GETDGNERWIKIGYI
+897 GETDGNERWIKIGYL

-954 SSQWKIID
+954 SSQWKIIN

-988 DTDLQWNVASMLNL
+988 DKDLQWNVASMLNL

-1009 MTLERYQTI
+1009 MTLEKYQTI
-1018 TLLYNEYLS
+1018 TLLTEPE
-1027 ITCSKNGTTS
+1027 
-1037 TDKAT
+1037 
-1042 RVSQVDKN
+1042 VQ
-1050 PSIIGEW
+1050 
-1057 KRASVNKR
+1057 
-1065 IDIKDGN
+1065 
-1072 TLLYGGVKCT
+1072 
-1082 YTTLEE
+1082 
-1088 GKVSFSYDGYEF
+1088 
-1100 ILTLVQKK
+1100 LT
-1108 PPVDL
+1108 
-1113 SGTIYT
+1113 GTIYT
-1119 NKPLSSVGGE
+1119 NKPLASVGGE

-1149 CYGTATNTEDDWVW
+1149 CYGTATNTEDNWVW

-1169 ITLTKQESEE
+1169 ITLTKQEGES

-1186 NTYTLLPGNY
+1186 NNYTLLPGNY
-1196 IVPVIIKTESATSI
+1196 IVPVIIKTESATDI
-1210 KIGLKTEAGKIY
+1210 KIGLKTDDGTIY

-1227 SKSARTDN
+1227 SKSARTEET
-1235 DNVSFTSA
+1235 SFTSA

-1251 INGESLNYKLVIVSN
+1251 INDESLNYKLVIVSN

-1330 KSTHIYNKNT
+1330 KSAHIYNKNT